1 MLVLGVIQIWIIRS
15 PDLSVVLSRFMSF
28 NNVCN
33 RLRWSGSFMFYS
45 IWNSQWS
52 WKMETLVCTQIHFK
66 GPTHKCAHIWRE
78 AKNILPHWLQFFA
91 QLLRPF
97 IRVLQCLKGAFVQF
111 ASNNLYWRKSKTKI
125 NRLIFEKLF
134 IILMILN
141 LAFIH

>member
-1 MLVLGVIQIWIIRS
+1 MRIGKSSAFWNFFGIFYILQVATTQKLQRFTVNGCVVICGVTA
-15 PDLSVVLSRFMSF
+15 VLSRFMSF

-45 IWNSQWS
+45 IWNSRWS
-52 WKMETLVCTQIHFK
+52 WKMETLVCTQS
-66 GPTHKCAHIWRE
+66 PTHKCAHIWRE

-111 ASNNLYWRKSKTKI
+111 A
-125 NRLIFEKLF
+125 
-134 IILMILN
+134 
-141 LAFIH
+141 